1 MNLRIEPSIGQEG
14 EIGGPTGPLL
24 FCQKSFP
31 GAPVVFGPALADA
44 FLVVVRDSY
53 LNEVDLRAAG
63 DGTEIQDEDR
73 PVVFFPVC
81 GAPELYD
88 AFVWGDEEILSLDL
102 SAECAEPPAR
112 FAANASGHAGG

>member
-1 MNLRIEPSIGQEG
+1 MNLKVERSTGQEG

-24 FCQKSFP
+24 FCQESFSR
-31 GAPVVFGPALADA
+31 GASSIWASLADA
-44 FLVVVRDSY
+44 FQVVVRDSD

-88 AFVWGDEEILSLDL
+88 ALARGDKEILSLDL
-102 SAECAEPPAR
+102 SAECAEPAAR
-112 FAANASGHAGG
+112 FAAYASGHAGG